1 MLYIILSALG
11 YLIWII
17 VVLIVVRSVL
27 SWFPAASGSAFGTL
41 LTTFTEPVLAP
52 IRRIFMKF
60 EFARSSPC
68 DFSPWVAVLLL
79 LFIRSILSMVATLF
93 LL

>member
-17 VVLIVVRSVL
+17 IVLIAVRALL
-27 SWFPAASGSAFGTL
+27 SWFPGGSTSALGTL
-41 LTTFTEPVLAP
+41 LNTLTEPVLAP
-52 IRRIFMKF
+52 IRRVFMRF
-60 EFARSSPC
+60 EFARSSPI
-68 DFSPWVAVLLL
+68 DFSPMVAVLLL
-79 LFIRSILSMVATLF
+79 LFIRSILSMIAVF